1 MNRQG
6 NRFLSVLTLIEKKH
20 SAHEKLLIVLLALAF
35 FALDP
40 NRYLTLD
47 GLKGGLAEFAAL
59 RADSPG
65 GVATAFFAAYV
76 VATALSLPG
85 AMILT
90 LGAGALIG
98 FSLGTLIVSFASSL
112 GVTLTFLAS
121 RFVLR
126 NDI

>member
-1 MNRQG
+1 
-6 NRFLSVLTLIEKKH
+6 
-20 SAHEKLLIVLLALAF
+20 
-35 FALDP
+35 
-40 NRYLTLD
+40 
-47 GLKGGLAEFAAL
+47 
-59 RADSPG
+59 
-65 GVATAFFAAYV
+65 
-76 VATALSLPG
+76 
-85 AMILT
+85 MILT